1 MSSPNKHTVLINGHN
16 TSVFV
21 EDDFWIELKK
31 LVTKKVSLSE
41 LISSI
46 DQNKKKSNL
55 SSAIRLYILNHLRKN
70 LKMSNQE
77 YLSTLNESQL
87 KAVQNIKGP
96 NLVIAGAGTGKTRVL
111 TTRVAHIID
120 TQNAF
125 PSQILCVTF
134 TNKAAR
140 EMSDR
145 IQTLVDNKLERMPW
159 MGTFHSIGAKIIRNH
174 AELLGLKTSFTI
186 LDKDDQLALIKQ
198 IIKAEN
204 LDQAIYVP
212 KFIQNKIDQWKNK
225 ALNPQ
230 DIKADNLE
238 SMTDDKS
245 HKIYEIYQKKII

>member
-1 MSSPNKHTVLINGHN
+1 
-16 TSVFV
+16 
-21 EDDFWIELKK
+21 
-31 LVTKKVSLSE
+31 
-41 LISSI
+41 
-46 DQNKKKSNL
+46 
-55 SSAIRLYILNHLRKN
+55 
-70 LKMSNQE
+70 MSNQE
-77 YLSTLNESQL
+77 YLSTLNKSQL
-87 KAVQNIKGP
+87 KAVQSIEGP

-145 IQTLVDNKLERMPW
+145 IQKLVDNKLERMPW

-174 AELLGLKTSFTI
+174 SELLGLKTSFTI
-186 LDKDDQLALIKQ
+186 LDKDDQLSLIKQ

-230 DIKADNLE
+230 DIKTDSLD

-245 HKIYEIYQKKII
+245 HQIYQIYQKRLFEINCLDFGDLLLQCINLFSNVDIIKRYSLSLIHI